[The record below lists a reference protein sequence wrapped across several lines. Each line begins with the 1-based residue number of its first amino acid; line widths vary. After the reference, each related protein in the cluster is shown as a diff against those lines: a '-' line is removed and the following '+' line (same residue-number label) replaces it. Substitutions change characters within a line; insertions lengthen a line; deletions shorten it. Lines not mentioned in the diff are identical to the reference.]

1 MRLDAMG
8 DVLMT
13 TPALHAA
20 RRSHPERHVTLLTSP
35 AGAEAARL
43 VPDVDDVIVYDAPWV
58 KATERRA
65 SSRPDRH
72 MIRRLAARRF
82 DAAVIFTVYSQNP
95 LPAATMCYLAE
106 IPLRLAHCR
115 ENPYQL
121 LTDWVRDPEPT
132 ERLRHEAERQ
142 LELVAHV
149 GWRAPDERLRL
160 AVPER
165 AKASVRRVLRELG
178 LVRGSR
184 WAVVHPGA
192 SAPSRRYSPE
202 RFARVVRGLTAEHG
216 LRLVLSGS
224 AAERGLAER
233 LAREAPG
240 RAVSLAGRL
249 SLAEL
254 AALIEETPL
263 LISNNTG
270 PVHVAAAVGT
280 PVVDLYALTNPQH
293 TPWRVPSRVLYRDV
307 PCRNCYRSVCPEGHH
322 ECLDGVAPEEVIAAA
337 CDLLAATGE
346 RDAGTTDD
354 VTAALRRHPR
364 SYERRDRR
372 AVADD
377 GVQAAGEGCA

>member
-1 MRLDAMG
+1 MVADAANGGRSRAWRAVRRLLAVRLDAMG

-35 AGAEAARL
+35 AGAQAARL

-82 DAAVIFTVYSQNP
+82 DAAAIFTVYSQNP

-149 GWRAPDERLRL
+149 GWRAPDDRLRL
-160 AVPER
+160 TVPQAAA
-165 AKASVRRVLRELG
+165 AKVRCVLRDLG
-178 LVRGSR
+178 FARATR

-202 RFARVVRGLTAEHG
+202 
-216 LRLVLSGS
+216 
-224 AAERGLAER
+224 
-233 LAREAPG
+233 
-240 RAVSLAGRL
+240 
-249 SLAEL
+249 
-254 AALIEETPL
+254 
-263 LISNNTG
+263 
-270 PVHVAAAVGT
+270 
-280 PVVDLYALTNPQH
+280 
-293 TPWRVPSRVLYRDV
+293 
-307 PCRNCYRSVCPEGHH
+307 
-322 ECLDGVAPEEVIAAA
+322 
-337 CDLLAATGE
+337 
-346 RDAGTTDD
+346 
-354 VTAALRRHPR
+354 
-364 SYERRDRR
+364 
-372 AVADD
+372 
-377 GVQAAGEGCA
+377 